1 MFVQASGIT
10 GRLINGIV
18 CFRCKCIETNIYTVP
33 IKWMFTHSNWLSL
46 CEMLVRYTVQL
57 IIEIFLEI
65 SSLTFQSSKQEN
77 NPSCDCCQ
85 NVNSYHLTLAYC
97 RSTLFSGNNKIINE
111 FFIFIVRCWAQLY
124 YCNCWWEKYHAW
136 LWNAH
141 GI

>member
-1 MFVQASGIT
+1 MVWFVLGVNVFKQICPQSPSNEGSPIAIDSH
-10 GRLINGIV
+10 
-18 CFRCKCIETNIYTVP
+18 CTV
-33 IKWMFTHSNWLSL
+33 KRWYL
-46 CEMLVRYTVQL
+46 YTVQL

-97 RSTLFSGNNKIINE
+97 RSALFSGNNKINE

-124 YCNCWWEKYHAW
+124 YCNCWWEKYHA
-136 LWNAH
+136 
-141 GI
+141 